1 LQKSEVD
8 PVNFT
13 ETSRIQELPQTITM
27 MPKQPK
33 MPKPSKAQNNP
44 KEKLPSF
51 CKAPNDGDMIKRY

>member
-1 LQKSEVD
+1 
-8 PVNFT
+8 VNFT
-13 ETSRIQELPQTITM
+13 ETSRTQELPQTIIM

-33 MPKPSKAQNNP
+33 MPKPSKAQNYNP